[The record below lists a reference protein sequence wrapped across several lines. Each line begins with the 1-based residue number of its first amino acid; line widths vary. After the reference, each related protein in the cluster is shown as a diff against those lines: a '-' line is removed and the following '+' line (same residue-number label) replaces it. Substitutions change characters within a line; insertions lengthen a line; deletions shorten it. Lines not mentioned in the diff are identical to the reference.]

1 MNKYILIA
9 KKNIELYKNTHNY
22 RIFIPLINSDTS
34 ISYSSLMDQYLINW
48 CNNDYNRITHN
59 NILKEDLI
67 YKINELGIGSGGTR
81 NISGTSP
88 IHNLLEKKVARMHKK
103 ESGLIFNSGF
113 LANFSTF
120 ETFGKLFPNST
131 VFSDYDNHSS
141 IIQGIKNSKL
151 NKKIF
156 KHNDMNHLEKLL
168 KEDNSYYKIIAI
180 ESIYSMDGSC
190 AELQD
195 ICFLKNK
202 YNAFTFIDEIHAVGV
217 YGPTGAGLTE
227 MLNLQNEFDIIMGGF
242 GKGFGTLGGYI
253 TGNADIIDNVR
264 LNGSG
269 FIFTTSIPPHLSYA
283 TIKSIDFI
291 KNNILERQINR
302 KTNIEYFIK
311 LLDNYKIPYI
321 KTNFNLSHIIAILI
335 GNSEKCSKISKILL
349 KDYGHYVQPIN
360 YPTVPLGTERFRI
373 SLSFDHTP
381 NQINRFI
388 KDLDHILKFLV

>member
-1 MNKYILIA
+1 MNKYILLA
-9 KKNIELYKNTHNY
+9 KKNIDLYKNTHNY
-22 RIFIPLINSDTS
+22 RKFIPLRNSDTFM
-34 ISYSSLMDQYLINW
+34 SYSELMDKYLINW
-48 CNNDYNRITHN
+48 CNNDYNRITQN

-88 IHNLLEKKVARMHKK
+88 IHNLLEKKVAGMHKK
-103 ESGLIFNSGF
+103 DRGLIFNSGF

-120 ETFGKLFPNST
+120 ETFGKLFPNAT

-156 KHNDMNHLEKLL
+156 KHNDMYHLEKLL
-168 KEDNSYYKIIAI
+168 KEDNSYYKIIAV
-180 ESIYSMDGSC
+180 ESLYSMDGSR
-190 AELQD
+190 AELED

-217 YGPTGAGLTE
+217 YGQTGAGLTE
-227 MLNLQNEFDIIMGGF
+227 MFNLQNEFDIIMGGF

-253 TGNADIIDNVR
+253 TGNEDIIDNVR

-269 FIFTTSIPPHLSYA
+269 FIFTTAMPPHLSYA
-283 TIKSIDFI
+283 TIKSIDFVKRDI
-291 KNNILERQINR
+291 QERQLNR

-321 KTNFNLSHIIAILI
+321 KTNFDLSHIIAILI

-349 KDYGHYVQPIN
+349 KDFGHYVQPIN
-360 YPTVPLGTERFRI
+360 YPTVPSGTERFRI
-373 SLSFDHTP
+373 SLGFDHDKK
-381 NQINRFI
+381 QIYRFI
-388 KDLDHILKFLV
+388 NDLNSILKILS